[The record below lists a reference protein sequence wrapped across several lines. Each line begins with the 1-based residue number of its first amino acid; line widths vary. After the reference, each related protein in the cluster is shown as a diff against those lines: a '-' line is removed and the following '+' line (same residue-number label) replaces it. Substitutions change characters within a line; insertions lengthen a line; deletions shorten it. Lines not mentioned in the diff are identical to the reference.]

1 MVILIS
7 GYYYSIPL
15 FMQHNHFPC
24 LNIYLIDK
32 STLIEYRHTK
42 LNQNM
47 LDHDRRIEKNDV
59 TEDKN

>member
-1 MVILIS
+1 
-7 GYYYSIPL
+7 
-15 FMQHNHFPC
+15 MQHNRFPC

-47 LDHDRRIEKNDV
+47 LDHDRRKELKRMMLLKIKINIKSLTIDI
-59 TEDKN
+59 NM

>member
-1 MVILIS
+1 
-7 GYYYSIPL
+7 
-15 FMQHNHFPC
+15 MQHNHFPC